1 MLLWYFSIA
10 VPCLLD
16 AFLQVLIT
24 QSHDD
29 HTEELKIGFEGNA
42 DVAKINFEM
51 SVENGIFWR
60 PSETVNLGSVH
71 QNRC

>member
-1 MLLWYFSIA
+1 MRYFSIA

-29 HTEELKIGFEGNA
+29 HTEELKIGFEGNP

-60 PSETVNLGSVH
+60 PSEAENLGSVH
-71 QNRC
+71 YNWC

>member
-1 MLLWYFSIA
+1 M
-10 VPCLLD
+10 
-16 AFLQVLIT
+16 FLFDIFLHVSIT
-24 QSHDD
+24 QSHAVP
-29 HTEELKIGFEGNA
+29 TEELKIGFEGNA

-71 QNRC
+71 HNRC